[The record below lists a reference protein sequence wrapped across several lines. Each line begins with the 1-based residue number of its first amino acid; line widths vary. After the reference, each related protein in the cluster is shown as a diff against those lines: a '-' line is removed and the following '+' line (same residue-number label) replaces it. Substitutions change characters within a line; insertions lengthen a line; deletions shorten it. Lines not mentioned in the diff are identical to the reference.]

1 VGKLNKREASYPGK
15 INVRIMDF
23 ISGLEKS
30 DFLQGKTSCAETS
43 YPGST
48 VYGKQFLEKLRN
60 PMQGCKS
67 FQTSRGHL
75 KILDATIQNVITM
88 ATLHL

>member
-1 VGKLNKREASYPGK
+1 MGKLNKREASYPGK

-30 DFLQGKTSCAETS
+30 DFLQGKTSYAGTS

-48 VYGKQFLEKLRN
+48 VVEYKQL
-60 PMQGCKS
+60 
-67 FQTSRGHL
+67 
-75 KILDATIQNVITM
+75 
-88 ATLHL
+88 

>member
-30 DFLQGKTSCAETS
+30 EFLQGKTSYVGTS

-48 VYGKQFLEKLRN
+48 VVTFL
-60 PMQGCKS
+60 
-67 FQTSRGHL
+67 T
-75 KILDATIQNVITM
+75 TI
-88 ATLHL
+88 AS